1 MPKSEGPIRGPD
13 RQARG
18 HCPNPRGHFGRN
30 GPRPLVCVRRC
41 NDRTQEMVRQK
52 WPAYLPR
59 PRSVGLKG
67 ERLLRVLDR
76 VCLAASLELRSSR
89 QQQTLEGLPVLVLR
103 APDVPTSEI
112 LAQWSR
118 RSTTAETLQ
127 NVGERV
133 SWRSARARVCVHFVC
148 LLSEECG
155 GSGAEL
161 EMAGIVLA
169 TVDEVV
175 LCHAVHV
182 HRPPTR
188 PHVYPPLSAFDRGAT
203 LMVKIP

>member
-1 MPKSEGPIRGPD
+1 MNG
-13 RQARG
+13 
-18 HCPNPRGHFGRN
+18 CFGFLIACVLQRASSLEVRASN
-30 GPRPLVCVRRC
+30 RPLQVY
-41 NDRTQEMVRQK
+41 
-52 WPAYLPR
+52 P
-59 PRSVGLKG
+59 GL
-67 ERLLRVLDR
+67 
-76 VCLAASLELRSSR
+76 
-89 QQQTLEGLPVLVLR
+89 GLPGLVSR
-103 APDVPTSEI
+103 APGVSTSEI

-182 HRPPTR
+182 HWPPTR

>member
-1 MPKSEGPIRGPD
+1 M
-13 RQARG
+13 
-18 HCPNPRGHFGRN
+18 
-30 GPRPLVCVRRC
+30 
-41 NDRTQEMVRQK
+41 
-52 WPAYLPR
+52 
-59 PRSVGLKG
+59 
-67 ERLLRVLDR
+67 
-76 VCLAASLELRSSR
+76 
-89 QQQTLEGLPVLVLR
+89 LVLR

-188 PHVYPPLSAFDRGAT
+188 LHVHPPLFAFFWGET
-203 LMVKIP
+203 LIVKMP